1 MARGMLLDILSN
13 EAHMLRLCVGEC
25 ISKNS
30 DDKFHLNTLTHMAE
44 NYIPVQKT
52 RTILKQLEFLGEFCH
67 LGHSW
72 YSPYDPSAISWK
84 GQQYVIGFNRGTF
97 PSRQFPFAYGNQDST
112 DPVRDITEWLGLP
125 LNLSQIPEVF
135 YRKDDS
141 RAVITNI
148 QDFEFFC
155 PNAKRTLQDCWL
167 QYDQVPEQY
176 SRKPLVGRAKNLY
189 STIFI
194 QRLPENDQ
202 HREITSEEAYELV
215 ALNLIA
221 GKSKIL
227 FNKEVKDA
235 NTVITPLMYT
245 PQSLKK
251 LALICSESVQIVDNN
266 LTYLMTPASSR
277 LFEEIAGHLVKYRQK
292 DQ

>member
-1 MARGMLLDILSN
+1 MARGTLLVISSN

-25 ISKNS
+25 LSANS
-30 DDKFHLNTLTHMAE
+30 DDKFHLNSLTHIAE
-44 NYIPVQKT
+44 NYIPVEKT

-72 YSPYDPSAISWK
+72 YSPHDSSTVSWK
-84 GQQYVIGFNRGTF
+84 GEQYVIGIYGGTF
-97 PSRQFPFAYGNQDST
+97 PSQLFPFAYANQSSMDSA
-112 DPVRDITEWLGLP
+112 RDITEWLGIP

-135 YRKDDS
+135 FRKDEA
-141 RAVITNI
+141 RPAIPNI
-148 QDFEFFC
+148 EDFEFFC
-155 PNAKRTLQDCWL
+155 PNAKRALKDCWI
-167 QYDQVPEQY
+167 QYNLVPEQY

-189 STIFI
+189 STIFV
-194 QRLPENDQ
+194 QRLPDNDQ

-221 GKSKIL
+221 EKSKIL
-227 FNKEVKDA
+227 FIKEAQDT

-245 PQSLKK
+245 PRSLKR
-251 LALICSESVQIVDNN
+251 LALICSQSVQIDDDKSSFH
-266 LTYLMTPASSR
+266 MTNDSFGV
-277 LFEEIAGHLVKYRQK
+277 FEDIAGHIVNYKRK